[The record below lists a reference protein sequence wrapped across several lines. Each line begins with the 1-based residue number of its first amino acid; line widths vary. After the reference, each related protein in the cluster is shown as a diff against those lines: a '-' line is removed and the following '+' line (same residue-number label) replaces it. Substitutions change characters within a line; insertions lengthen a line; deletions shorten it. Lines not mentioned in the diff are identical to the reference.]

1 MEDDGLIS
9 VAALAVSEGI
19 NSTFQ
24 VNFKHLTLC
33 LGRGV
38 LDNRC
43 PSDRGGWGYFLMP
56 FSRQIHLVES

>member
-1 MEDDGLIS
+1 MADDGLIS

-33 LGRGV
+33 LRKSV
-38 LDNRC
+38 LENRS
-43 PSDRGGWGYFLMP
+43 PSEMGGWGYFLMLL
-56 FSRQIHLVES
+56 SRQTHFVES